1 VIDGGR
7 AGSHPPGVPGNPS
20 DGLEIEAAT
29 PQDAGPITE
38 LASRFFVEEG
48 FELPA
53 EGLQKRVGR
62 YLEMDGHSIFLARRG
77 ERFIGFATVAAGFG
91 LEYGWAAELEDLYVV
106 PPERRRGVA
115 RHLVDRVARWAAD
128 RGCSALLV
136 TVTPEGERAHK
147 LSEFYAR
154 LAFDDRGRR
163 LLERH

>member
-1 VIDGGR
+1 MRDRILR
-7 AGSHPPGVPGNPS
+7 GVQGNPS

-29 PQDAGPITE
+29 PQDAGSITE

-62 YLEMDGHSIFLARRG
+62 YLEIDHHSIFVARRG
-77 ERFIGFATVAAGFG
+77 QRAIAFATVVAGFG

-115 RHLVDRVARWAAD
+115 RRLVDRVAGWAAD
-128 RGCSALLV
+128 RGCSAVLV
-136 TVTPEGERAHK
+136 TVTPQGERSHT
-147 LSEFYAR
+147 LSEFYER
-154 LAFDDRGRR
+154 LGFSDRGRR
-163 LLERH
+163 LLERPLA